1 MAGHFPITALAWL
14 FGIVTLA
21 APLAVAWRFRRRPIV
36 ALIAAG
42 ERRAAFHRDALAAL
56 EQAIA
61 AARAEGKVTEAK
73 RLEPHLAAH
82 RRALAG
88 LAAAREFAGRR

>member
-1 MAGHFPITALAWL
+1 MALPITALAWL

-21 APLAVAWRFRRRPIV
+21 APVAVAWRFRRKPIV

-56 EQAIA
+56 DHAIA
-61 AARAEGKVTEAK
+61 AARAEGNTAEAG
-73 RLEPHLAAH
+73 RLMPSRAAHARDLARLAAT
-82 RRALAG
+82 
-88 LAAAREFAGRR
+88 REFAGRR

>member
-1 MAGHFPITALAWL
+1 MTGHFPIGALAWL

-21 APLAVAWRFRRRPIV
+21 APLALLYRFRRQPVIW
-36 ALIAAG
+36 LLAAG

-56 EQAIA
+56 EAAIA
-61 AARAEGKVTEAK
+61 DATAAGNAAEAAR
-73 RLEPHLAAH
+73 LIPHLAPH

-88 LAAAREFAGRR
+88 LAASREFPGRR